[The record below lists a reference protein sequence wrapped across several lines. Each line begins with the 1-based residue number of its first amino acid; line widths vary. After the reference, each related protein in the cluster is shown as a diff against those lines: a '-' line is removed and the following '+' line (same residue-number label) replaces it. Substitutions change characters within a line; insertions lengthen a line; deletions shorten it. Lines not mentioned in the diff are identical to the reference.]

1 MTRPA
6 ASPAAIACSAAALA
20 LCMQADAH
28 AETVSGVLR
37 VKAQSEAAVRLDDGD
52 ASLARFSVQPRYL
65 VRSMAGWR
73 AEISGRLVAAFDETG
88 LGTTETFSG
97 ASRPVDIGAHGRI
110 ELDRAFITLGTGDHR
125 LTLGKQSLA
134 WGILDGLQVTDRFD
148 PISRTEA
155 VFGEVRPQRL
165 ARWGARWQ
173 GQIGGMEFDGAAA
186 FDPTVNQLP
195 LAGDAFAPR
204 APRLRAGFPEGAAT
218 PPVIVAARD
227 RYVSDATYG
236 LRVSRPLGQS
246 EASLVLIS
254 GPETEPVF
262 AAVLTPAGPVVELR
276 YPRRT
281 LIGATFERSD
291 GPRVWRLEA
300 AYTPDQPVNLFA
312 APFIAATDRP
322 RYLAGLGL
330 DWSAPNEVFVNLQ
343 VGVDHIDAGGMTL
356 VRPQTDVIAT
366 LRLQRAFRNERL
378 WLKSELLGSL
388 SEGDGALRP
397 WLEWRHSDT
406 VLFSAGADLIWGRS
420 HGLFGQ
426 YADQSRL
433 WVRITTNF

>member
-6 ASPAAIACSAAALA
+6 ASPSAIACSAALA

-37 VKAQSEAAVRLDDGD
+37 VKAQSEAAVRLDDSA
-52 ASLARFSVQPRYL
+52 ASLARISVQPRYL
-65 VRSMAGWR
+65 LRSTAGWR
-73 AEISGRLVAAFDETG
+73 AEVSGRLVAAFDETG

-97 ASRPVDIGAHGRI
+97 ASRPVDIGPHGRI

-148 PISRTEA
+148 PITRAEA

-173 GQIGGMEFDGAAA
+173 GQFAGMEFDGAAA

-195 LAGDAFAPR
+195 LAGAAFAPL
-204 APRLRAGFPEGAAT
+204 APRLRAGFPEGAQT
-218 PPVIVAARD
+218 PPVTISARD

-262 AAVLTPAGPVVELR
+262 AAVLTQSGPVVELR

-281 LIGATFERSD
+281 LVGATFERSD
-291 GPRVWRLEA
+291 GARVWRLEA

-322 RYLAGLGL
+322 RYLAGVGL
-330 DWSAPNEVFVNLQ
+330 DWSAPNEIFVNLQ
-343 VGVDHIDAGGMTL
+343 IGVDHIDAGGMTL
-356 VRPQTDVIAT
+356 VRPQTDVLAT

-397 WLEWRHSDT
+397 WLEWRQSDT

-420 HGLFGQ
+420 QGLFGQ

>member
-6 ASPAAIACSAAALA
+6 VSACSFACSAALV
-20 LCMQADAH
+20 LCIQAGAH
-28 AETVSGVLR
+28 AQTISGVLR
-37 VKAQSEAAVRLDDGD
+37 AKAQAETAIRLDDGD
-52 ASLARFSVQPRYL
+52 ASLARINVLPRYL
-65 VRSMAGWR
+65 LRGTAGWR
-73 AEISGRLVAAFDETG
+73 GEVSGRLVAASDGTG
-88 LGTTETFSG
+88 LGTTETFSS
-97 ASRPVDIGAHGRI
+97 ASRPLDIGPHGRI

-148 PISRTEA
+148 PINRTEA

-173 GQIGGMEFDGAAA
+173 GQLAGLEFDAAAA

-195 LAGDAFAPR
+195 LAGAAFAPR
-204 APRLRAGFPEGAAT
+204 APRLRAGFPEGAQT
-218 PPVIVAARD
+218 PPVTISTRD
-227 RYVSDATYG
+227 RYISDATYG
-236 LRVSRPLGQS
+236 LRISRPLGQS

-262 AAVLTPAGPVVELR
+262 AAVLTPSGPVVELR

-300 AYTPDQPVNLFA
+300 AYTPGQPVNVLA
-312 APFIAATDRP
+312 APFIAAADRP
-322 RYLAGLGL
+322 RYLGGLGL
-330 DWSAPNEVFVNLQ
+330 DWSAPNNVFVNLQ
-343 VGVDHIDAGGMTL
+343 IGVDHIDAGGMTL

-366 LRLQRAFRNERL
+366 LRLQRAFHNERL

-388 SEGDGALRP
+388 SEGDGAIRP
-397 WLEWRHSDT
+397 WMEWRQSDN
-406 VLFSAGADLIWGRS
+406 VLFSVGADLVWGHS

-426 YADQSRL
+426 YAEQSRL
-433 WVRITTNF
+433 WMRVNTNF

>member
-1 MTRPA
+1 MTRSFPA
-6 ASPAAIACSAAALA
+6 PCAMVCSAALA
-20 LCMQADAH
+20 LGLQADAH

-37 VKAQSEAAVRLDDGD
+37 VTAQAEAAIRLDDGA
-52 ASLARFSVQPRYL
+52 ASLARINVRPRYL
-65 VRSMAGWR
+65 LRSTAGWR
-73 AEISGRLVAAFDETG
+73 AEVSGRLVAASDETG
-88 LGTTETFSG
+88 LGTSETFSG
-97 ASRPVDIGAHGRI
+97 ASRPVDVGPHGRI
-110 ELDRAFITLGTGDHR
+110 ELDRAFITLMTGGHR

-148 PISRTEA
+148 PVNRTEA

-165 ARWGARWQ
+165 ARWGVRWQ
-173 GQIGGMEFDGAAA
+173 GQLAGMEFDGAAA

-195 LAGDAFAPR
+195 LAGAAFAPR
-204 APRLRAGFPEGAAT
+204 APRLRAGFPQGAQT
-218 PPVIVAARD
+218 PPVTISARD
-227 RYVSDATYG
+227 RYVSDATFG

-246 EASLVLIS
+246 EASLVLMS

-281 LIGATFERSD
+281 LVGATFERSD

-312 APFIAATDRP
+312 APFIAAADRP

-330 DWSAPNEVFVNLQ
+330 DWSAPSEVFVNLQ
-343 VGVDHIDAGGMTL
+343 IGVDHVDAGGMAL
-356 VRPQTDVIAT
+356 VRPRTDVIAT
-366 LRLQRAFRNERL
+366 LRLQRAFGNERL

-388 SEGDGALRP
+388 GEGDGAFRP
-397 WLEWRHSDT
+397 WLEWRQSDT

-420 HGLFGQ
+420 QGLFGQ
-426 YADQSRL
+426 YQDQSRL